1 MKLTNGKKI
10 IERNEQ
16 DYQKNLNTWTFR
28 GWKPVSNVQENI
40 KEVDQTLS
48 NEKMITLTRN
58 NKTITRSQLDYETNK
73 VMYDFRGFKPVQD
86 DVKENIKEV
95 DQTFENETK
104 VVPIKSKKKKAKK
117 K

>member
-1 MKLTNGKKI
+1 MVKL
-10 IERNEQ
+10 
-16 DYQKNLNTWTFR
+16 
-28 GWKPVSNVQENI
+28 V
-40 KEVDQTLS
+40 LS
-48 NEKMITLTRN
+48 NETMVTLKRG

-104 VVPIKSKKKKAKK
+104 VIPLKPKKKKTKK
-117 K
+117 KKDEQVDLAKD